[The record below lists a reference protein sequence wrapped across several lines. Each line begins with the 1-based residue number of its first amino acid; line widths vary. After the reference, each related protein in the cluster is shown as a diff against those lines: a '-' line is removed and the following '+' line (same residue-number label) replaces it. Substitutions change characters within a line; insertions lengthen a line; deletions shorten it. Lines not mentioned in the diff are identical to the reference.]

1 MMLRTENR
9 ELRAAVGVESTGCR
23 NANPDR
29 RIRKL
34 ADDLRL
40 AASTAEVSLR

>member
-9 ELRAAVGVESTGCR
+9 ELRAALGVESNGWR
-23 NANPDR
+23 NTNPDR
-29 RIRKL
+29 RIRRL